1 MITGI
6 CASGLFLLVLVTLV
20 VETKA
25 GVALIGSSTGTC
37 YVSGNCFGTGSASGT
52 YNSDERC
59 TFTFSDAADFVV
71 GRFNV
76 EYHSSCNYDSLT
88 VGFTK
93 YCGTPV
99 QATGQSLLVRK

>member
-25 GVALIGSSTGTC
+25 GVALSGSSTGTC
-37 YVSGNCFGTGSASGT
+37 YVSGSCFGTGSTSGT

-59 TFTFSDAADFVV
+59 TFTFSDAADCAV
-71 GRFNV
+71 GRFYT
-76 EYHSSCNYDSLT
+76 ESGYDKLT
-88 VGFTK
+88 VGGVE
-93 YCGTPV
+93 YDGTSGPIDGSV
-99 QATGQSLLVRK
+99 TAGQEIT